1 MGKITN
7 QKQAR
12 KEIRGL
18 AETILNSRDNHQIT
32 ALNNQQY
39 EQVLHIVYEG
49 LVMGLVLGAQDGEWA
64 GKITDLMRSSTLS
77 EEFKDKYQTFI
88 NLHPVIRE
96 AEKGEAWIDHL
107 LEDL

>member
-18 AETILNSRDNHQIT
+18 AEAILNNRNNHQIA
-32 ALNNQQY
+32 ALNNDQY
-39 EQVLHIVYEG
+39 EQVLHVVYEG

-64 GKITDLMRSSTLS
+64 GRILDLIRLNTLP
-77 EEFKDKYQTFI
+77 EEFKDRYQTFI

-96 AEKGEAWIDHL
+96 AAKEEAWIDHL